1 MHIGILTPHSK
12 EIHVSAILHSEIHST
27 PSLTLGKVPT
37 PKTIPTMDFGG
48 SVFAIFALIWVLLEF
63 YFNMCDGQG
72 SLSAP
77 FQAETPQSAEGHV
90 NCLKYYFFL
99 PSPQNPGFLLPLAWH
114 TELDNTGSYNSLEI
128 TKPFY
133 LLHTRLQEEIKENV
147 FSGSLTYVYLN
158 RLRCRII
165 NAILKNSNCLLEK
178 EPFLRF
184 KTAKAEICL

>member
-1 MHIGILTPHSK
+1 M
-12 EIHVSAILHSEIHST
+12 
-27 PSLTLGKVPT
+27 
-37 PKTIPTMDFGG
+37 
-48 SVFAIFALIWVLLEF
+48 FAIFVLIWALLEF
-63 YFNMCDGQG
+63 YINMFDGQG

-77 FQAETPQSAEGHV
+77 FRAERSQSAEDHV
-90 NCLKYYFFL
+90 NLLKYYFL
-99 PSPQNPGFLLPLAWH
+99 SRSPQNPGFPLPLVWH

-128 TKPFY
+128 TKQFY
-133 LLHTRLQEEIKENV
+133 LLHTRLLEEIKENV

-178 EPFLRF
+178 KPFLRF

>member
-1 MHIGILTPHSK
+1 MK
-12 EIHVSAILHSEIHST
+12 EIPVSAITAQQGAEH
-27 PSLTLGKVPT
+27 P
-37 PKTIPTMDFGG
+37 IPYFGQSSIPMMDFRGVVLAG
-48 SVFAIFALIWVLLEF
+48 FALIWVLLEF
-63 YFNMCDGQG
+63 YFNVYDGQG
-72 SLSAP
+72 SLPAP

-90 NCLKYYFFL
+90 NFL
-99 PSPQNPGFLLPLAWH
+99 QFSFLLLSPQNPGFPLPLTWH
-114 TELDNTGSYNSLEI
+114 TELDNIGSYNSLEI
-128 TKPFY
+128 TKQFY
-133 LLHTRLQEEIKENV
+133 LLHTRLLEEIKENV